1 MAQIVKWNDIAF
13 SLGGSSLLGIEGIGI
28 TGSCET
34 EDSTVDGEKFVKRK
48 NGKPYEIEM
57 TALLDAR
64 LGIDVQSMATK
75 MTEAARCSA
84 SGYFYTGS
92 AKLFPCSFMMIS
104 AAIGEI
110 ILNPNGQWISCEV
123 KLKLKQSTKFNGST
137 TSTASSSSSGSGGS
151 SSSKAST
158 TSKPTTS
165 SHVDA
170 ISSAAPK
177 SSSGSSKVTTK
188 TTLSSSTIS
197 AMQNI
202 AQQIASS
209 AVKTASQTTKTA
221 QSQSSSIV
229 KKASSS
235 SGTTASKVV
244 KSNVNNK
251 VKAMLK

>member
-1 MAQIVKWNDIAF
+1 MAQIVKWNDITF
-13 SLGGSSLLGIEGIGI
+13 SLGGSSILGIEGIGI

-110 ILNPNGQWISCEV
+110 ILNPNGRWISCEV

-137 TSTASSSSSGSGGS
+137 SSAAAPSSGGGASSSSS
-151 SSSKAST
+151 KK
-158 TSKPTTS
+158 TS
-165 SHVDA
+165 
-170 ISSAAPK
+170 
-177 SSSGSSKVTTK
+177 TK
-188 TTLSSSTIS
+188 TTSTTTSHLPMTGVSSKSIAAVQAAHKAGTTSTS
-197 AMQNI
+197 
-202 AQQIASS
+202 
-209 AVKTASQTTKTA
+209 KTAS
-221 QSQSSSIV
+221 SVSSAIKQAAAATSAA
-229 KKASSS
+229 K
-235 SGTTASKVV
+235 TASKTVT
-244 KSNVNNK
+244 KPASNVSNK

>member
-1 MAQIVKWNDIAF
+1 MAQIVKWNDITF
-13 SLGGSSLLGIEGIGI
+13 SLGGSSILGIEGIGI

-110 ILNPNGQWISCEV
+110 ILNPNGKWIGCKV
-123 KLKLKQSTKFNGST
+123 KLKLKQSTKFDGNTSSAAAPSSGGGGS
-137 TSTASSSSSGSGGS
+137 SGSSSSS
-151 SSSKAST
+151 SKK
-158 TSKPTTS
+158 TS
-165 SHVDA
+165 
-170 ISSAAPK
+170 
-177 SSSGSSKVTTK
+177 TK
-188 TTLSSSTIS
+188 TTSTTTSHLPMTGVSSKSIAAVQAAHKAGTTSTS
-197 AMQNI
+197 
-202 AQQIASS
+202 
-209 AVKTASQTTKTA
+209 KTAS
-221 QSQSSSIV
+221 SVSSAIKQAAAATSAA
-229 KKASSS
+229 KA
-235 SGTTASKVV
+235 ASKTVT
-244 KSNVNNK
+244 KPASNVSNK

>member
-1 MAQIVKWNDIAF
+1 MAQIVKWNDITF
-13 SLGGSSLLGIEGIGI
+13 SLGGSSILGIEGIGI

-92 AKLFPCSFMMIS
+92 AKLFPCRFMMIS

-110 ILNPNGQWISCEV
+110 ILNPNGRWISCEV

-137 TSTASSSSSGSGGS
+137 SSAAAPSSGGGASSSSS
-151 SSSKAST
+151 KK
-158 TSKPTTS
+158 TS
-165 SHVDA
+165 
-170 ISSAAPK
+170 
-177 SSSGSSKVTTK
+177 TK
-188 TTLSSSTIS
+188 TTSTTTSHLPMTGVSSKSIAAVQAAHKAGTTSTS
-197 AMQNI
+197 
-202 AQQIASS
+202 
-209 AVKTASQTTKTA
+209 KTAS
-221 QSQSSSIV
+221 SVSSAIKQAAAATSAA
-229 KKASSS
+229 K
-235 SGTTASKVV
+235 TASKTVT
-244 KSNVNNK
+244 KPASNVSNK